1 MGRTGIDLTKC
12 NNCLFRA
19 VYNGRP
25 VSGTVKVG
33 EEWCNL
39 IFDGGI
45 VSVRVSGLFEDSG
58 IADFEIV
65 PRDPE
70 TYKDWQV
77 GDKVVNPN
85 IKVAKDV
92 AKEVIFRS
100 GELVICKNPKNTIG
114 GAYTCDELHRLG
126 YRLVLTDIE
135 KQIIEEKKK
144 SEYEPRDG
152 DVCYTENKDGYC
164 TPFIYRHEG
173 QNRTAFYVA
182 FDRWGNV
189 LTYHGYAISNENIKM
204 LRPATEEE
212 KQRLFD
218 AMAKEGKRWNAEK
231 KVVEDIP
238 KPHEFK
244 KGEPVLVRETSSN
257 LWILFA
263 YISRELNGSHCV
275 RRGALNEEVIFRQCI
290 PYNEKTMHLLGTTED
305 YKEEC

>member
-92 AKEVIFRS
+92 AKEVISRS

-152 DVCYTENKDGYC
+152 EVCYLRGNYKWIFVKKDGSSDVDM
-164 TPFIYRHEG
+164 
-173 QNRTAFYVA
+173 YVSLCLER
-182 FDRWGNV
+182 DRLYYDDRICYG
-189 LTYHGYAISNENIKM
+189 SPEE
-204 LRPATEEE
+204 LRPATEDE
-212 KQRLFD
+212 KRQLFD
-218 AMAKEGKRWNAEK
+218 AMAKEGRRWNAEK